1 MFKQNKVEVDGL
13 EVKPPVYDKKVGR
26 PKKCRRKQ
34 PQEVQGKN
42 GPKMSKHGVEM
53 HCSDCQQL
61 GHNKKGRQLRKT
73 GLRPK
78 QQPKRKITPLVDDEA
93 EADLE
98 PVVTQVCTEYR
109 FYKHQ
114 LYILILF
121 VTNNLVLL
129 IQDVMQPCPSI
140 QPYPTN
146 TMLSQMAVE
155 SSQPS
160 KRALQA
166 EPLPDSAYILSNQP
180 SARLAP
186 LTTATKEGRATA
198 ASGGTGKKGGFGAKK
213 AAGLSLGAKKPDGN
227 KSCRKKAAAKKN

>member
-1 MFKQNKVEVDGL
+1 
-13 EVKPPVYDKKVGR
+13 
-26 PKKCRRKQ
+26 
-34 PQEVQGKN
+34 
-42 GPKMSKHGVEM
+42 
-53 HCSDCQQL
+53 
-61 GHNKKGRQLRKT
+61 
-73 GLRPK
+73 
-78 QQPKRKITPLVDDEA
+78 
-93 EADLE
+93 
-98 PVVTQVCTEYR
+98 
-109 FYKHQ
+109 
-114 LYILILF
+114 
-121 VTNNLVLL
+121 
-129 IQDVMQPCPSI
+129 MQPCPSI

-160 KRALQA
+160 KRGLQA

-180 SARLAP
+180 SARPAP